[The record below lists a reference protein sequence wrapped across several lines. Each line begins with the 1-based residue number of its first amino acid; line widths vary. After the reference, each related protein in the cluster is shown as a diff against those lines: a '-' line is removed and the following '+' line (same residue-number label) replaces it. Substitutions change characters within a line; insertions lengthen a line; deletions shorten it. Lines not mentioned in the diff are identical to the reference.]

1 MGKIRE
7 KALKVF
13 KQKIYL
19 SKKSDLNLW
28 PKTQRGCF
36 PKMDMQN
43 SFTDSILLFARA
55 TGPKNS
61 CTKKTPAQKC
71 LKNTNKQ
78 AHMQVK
84 NQ

>member
-19 SKKSDLNLW
+19 SKNSDLNFW
-28 PKTQRGCF
+28 PKTHRGSLS
-36 PKMDMQN
+36 KMDMQN
-43 SFTDSILLFARA
+43 SFTNSILLFARA
-55 TGPKNS
+55 TGQKNS
-61 CTKKTPAQKC
+61 CAKKTPAQKC
-71 LKNTNKQ
+71 LQNTNKQ
-78 AHMQVK
+78 ARMQVK

>member
-13 KQKIYL
+13 KQKIYR
-19 SKKSDLNLW
+19 SKNSDLNFW
-28 PKTQRGCF
+28 PETQRGGF

-43 SFTDSILLFARA
+43 IFTDSFLLFARA

-61 CTKKTPAQKC
+61 CTKKNLAQKC

-78 AHMQVK
+78 AQMQLK